1 MNLCHRRASCLVV
14 ALAWSTVHAQDMR
27 LATTIPKC
35 AISPGTI
42 IPEKYK
48 RLAKKDKQYRWL
60 AKANHNDDA
69 ISGNGSER
77 ADGSSM
83 FDWLEFLR
91 LDVNNDGQCD
101 WYLNASAPVSTG
113 GDRDS
118 INTLYLGQKNG
129 WLRIGA
135 KMPDDEPDEL
145 GVGSTTANQAP
156 YLFGE
161 ELGVVHDG
169 PTNTN
174 YLITA
179 FFNRH
184 VQRDGKPGY
193 RIFVW
198 DADKM
203 SLRLLDKW
211 QPGSKGAEVYAF
223 FKKHGAYVP
232 SARATKAE
240 DRILRFDPDIEAF
253 EREQACNP
261 DSPQRSF
268 PESNDPA
275 SPYLLNQCKR

>member
-1 MNLCHRRASCLVV
+1 MSSVFARADTRNLTA
-14 ALAWSTVHAQDMR
+14 
-27 LATTIPKC
+27 TIPQC
-35 AISPGTI
+35 TATAQTTV
-42 IPEKYK
+42 PEKYK
-48 RLAKKDKQYRWL
+48 KIAKKYKEYRWL
-60 AKANHNDDA
+60 AKTNPGDDR
-69 ISGNGSER
+69 ISGKGSER

-83 FDWLEFLR
+83 YDWLNFFR
-91 LDVNNDGQCD
+91 LDINNDGKCD
-101 WYLNASAPVSTG
+101 WYLNASAPMSTG

-135 KMPDDEPDEL
+135 KVPDDEPDEL
-145 GVGSTTANQAP
+145 GVGSTTANQAT

-174 YLITA
+174 YLVTA

-184 VQRDGKPGY
+184 VQRDSKPGY

-240 DRILRFDPDIEAF
+240 DRILRFDPDIEVF
-253 EREQACNP
+253 ELEQACNP

-268 PESNDPA
+268 PESNDPV